1 LLRYILLWRFVLSGR
16 DFDGIVVGSLEA
28 VLVVAVFVDV
38 ENGLL
43 DNVDIGNS
51 VVFVDK
57 VEVDNMLPL
66 DSKSD
71 LVEVYTDFLDF
82 EGIVSIVGLLNIF
95 CLSLELYSSL
105 LYALLCHS

>member
-1 LLRYILLWRFVLSGR
+1 MLRYILLWRFVLSRR
-16 DFDGIVVGSLEA
+16 DFDDIVVGSLEA

-71 LVEVYTDFLDF
+71 FVEVYTDFLDF
-82 EGIVSIVGLLNIF
+82 EGIIGIVGFLNIF

>member
-16 DFDGIVVGSLEA
+16 DFDDIVVGSLEA
-28 VLVVAVFVDV
+28 VLVIAVFVDV

-66 DSKSD
+66 DSKSN

-82 EGIVSIVGLLNIF
+82 EGIIGIVGLLNIF

-105 LYALLCHS
+105 LYTLLCHS